1 MRERDRQR
9 GEEKRREEKRRK
21 EKKRKEKERK
31 RERGISNFAWAPNN
45 TTSSFT
51 DKALIFASR
60 VRYTKTKMIWA
71 AGRRPRYLRA
81 CYPTKVQE
89 KLNSIKVLRN
99 QKLQETDFYA
109 LSDVTM
115 SSEMSTYR
123 QKMRDLPQDFTTE
136 SEYDTLLARDENGN
150 LTHTVWSKP

>member
-1 MRERDRQR
+1 MGKVWKIEEVSQNKIVSENNVQKIIPLTD
-9 GEEKRREEKRRK
+9 EEKQALLEKWNAWEAQSSNRK
-21 EKKRKEKERK
+21 LAEIKEIR
-31 RERGISNFAWAPNN
+31 
-45 TTSSFT
+45 
-51 DKALIFASR
+51 L
-60 VRYTKTKMIWA
+60 
-71 AGRRPRYLRA
+71 
-81 CYPTKVQE
+81 E
-89 KLNSIKVLRN
+89 KLK
-99 QKLQETDFYA
+99 ETDFYA